1 MSTTI
6 KLTILVITALLFTG
20 CTPPQTYAPIPYNP
34 SAKLKK
40 NVTYKCSGNINPIEL
55 TMKDNSFDLEFIGLT
70 NTYNKVSTNKYVRT
84 AGFNDQ
90 YITIRGNA
98 LIRSLERDTLYCS
111 ETASYINL

>member
-20 CTPPQTYAPIPYNP
+20 CTPAQTYAPIPYNP
-34 SAKLKK
+34 SATLKK
-40 NVTYKCSGNINPIEL
+40 NVTYKCSGSINPHDVTI
-55 TMKDNSFDLEFIGLT
+55 KDNSLDIEFMGLT

-98 LIRSLERDTLYCS
+98 LIRNLGRDTLYCS